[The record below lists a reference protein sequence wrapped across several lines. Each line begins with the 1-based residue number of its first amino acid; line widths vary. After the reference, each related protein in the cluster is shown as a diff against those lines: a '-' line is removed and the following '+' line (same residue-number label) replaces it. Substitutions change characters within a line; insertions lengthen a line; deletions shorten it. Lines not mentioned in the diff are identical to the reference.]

1 MSVVVERRSPG
12 DRIATT
18 SLVVHQSDG
27 LPPARSLPRN
37 VNPAHVG
44 QEMTKNGGLMRSV
57 WKGQGLAMAG
67 VMGRKSWADEWKRV
81 GERRSWED
89 EGGREDGGVAIVERL
104 GGSQGG
110 GGRGLGEYSSGERGC
125 VRMEDWGNNTWADEN
140 WGEDESMDDE
150 QHAQNKQ
157 WKQNSEEDDED
168 EDEDES
174 ADERNTRLDKVM
186 ASMGLIELRRMTQA
200 PFDMGCDAG
209 LGMAVDV
216 ENVGEGEHGGE
227 EHGGEGKGDCFAG
240 MVEIE
245 SGVNVEFGKNY

>member
-1 MSVVVERRSPG
+1 MSVVVERKSPG

-18 SLVVHQSDG
+18 SLVVHQSG
-27 LPPARSLPRN
+27 GSPPARSLPRN

-104 GGSQGG
+104 GGGQ
-110 GGRGLGEYSSGERGC
+110 GGRGRGHGEYSSG
-125 VRMEDWGNNTWADEN
+125 EDWGNNTWADEN
-140 WGEDESMDDE
+140 LGEDESMDDE

-157 WKQNSEEDDED
+157 WKRNGEEDDD
-168 EDEDES
+168 EDDDES
-174 ADERNTRLDKVM
+174 ADERNTRLDKVI
-186 ASMGLIELRRMTQA
+186 ASMGLIELRRMAQA

-209 LGMAVDV
+209 LGMVVV
-216 ENVGEGEHGGE
+216 ENVGGGE
-227 EHGGEGKGDCFAG
+227 NGGEGEGDYFART
-240 MVEIE
+240 VEIE